1 MSGLADALTAN
12 RTEIER
18 ELMRAEEELAA
29 VQRREQ
35 ELQNLIRRARIAL
48 GVEPPQSQLV
58 NGGSQGR
65 SRMTL
70 HEALLEVL
78 RSTGSRGMTARELAD
93 AVNASGLYVKR
104 DGSQVDPGQIYA
116 RTHNYSTLFERVDG
130 RIRSRQPA

>member
-1 MSGLADALTAN
+1 MSGLANALTAN

-18 ELMRAEEELAA
+18 ELIRAEEELAA

-35 ELQNLIRRARIAL
+35 ELQDLIRRARIAL
-48 GVEPPQSQLV
+48 GVEPPQSQLAT
-58 NGGSQGR
+58 GGSQGR

-116 RTHNYSTLFERVDG
+116 RTHNYSSLFERVDG

>member
-18 ELMRAEEELAA
+18 ELVRAEEELAA

-35 ELQNLIRRARIAL
+35 ELQDLIRRAGIAL
-48 GVEPPQSQLV
+48 GVELAK
-58 NGGSQGR
+58 GGSQGR

-78 RSTGSRGMTARELAD
+78 RPTGSRGMTARELAD

-116 RTHNYSTLFERVDG
+116 RTHNYSSLFERVDG